1 MEVNSVID
9 NLGLTRDLNEPVPTT
24 NTLDQNTF
32 LRLLIT
38 QLENQDPLDPT
49 ANEEFVAQLA
59 QFSSLEQA
67 TQTTTL
73 LEQLISQGTERGR
86 LEAVELIGHEV
97 LATGNTI
104 EVNDDEEGASLVYHL
119 AGETTSGA
127 ISIVDPEGKMVR
139 SLLVNGQ
146 AAGQHTVEWD
156 GLDQEG
162 EPVSPG
168 VYQFAVSPINADGV
182 SVAVN
187 TFLRES
193 VKSALWEN
201 GQTSLILASG
211 KSLDTDD
218 VLSVF

>member
-9 NLGLTRDLNEPVPTT
+9 NLGLTRDLNEPVATT
-24 NTLDQNTF
+24 NALDQNTF

-119 AGETTSGA
+119 AGEITSGA
-127 ISIVDPEGKMVR
+127 ITIVDQAGQVVR

-168 VYQFAVSPINADGV
+168 VYQFAVNPINGDGV

-193 VKSALWEN
+193 VKSAVWEN

-211 KSLDTDD
+211 NSLDTDD